1 MVNTYFNF
9 YFLKYYILLRIWW
22 MFVVQKLLTV
32 ERKNE
37 CECLSSVIQDGHYNL
52 SKEGLNVSQ

>member
-1 MVNTYFNF
+1 
-9 YFLKYYILLRIWW
+9 

-37 CECLSSVIQDGHYNL
+37 CECLSSCQNWHCNSRWTL
-52 SKEGLNVSQ
+52 